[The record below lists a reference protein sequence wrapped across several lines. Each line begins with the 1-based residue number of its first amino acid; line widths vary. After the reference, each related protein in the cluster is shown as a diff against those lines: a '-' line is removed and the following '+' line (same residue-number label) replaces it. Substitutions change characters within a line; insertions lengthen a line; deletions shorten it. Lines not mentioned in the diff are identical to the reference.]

1 LVKVVGSASALE
13 TVAAERQGWLE
24 VFKLL

>member
-1 LVKVVGSASALE
+1 VVGSASALE
-13 TVAAERQGWLE
+13 NVAAERQGWLE